1 MISLEK
7 SYEKFI
13 FLLHEQLSALMTNLT
28 FSFIPYISE
37 KQSFIL
43 YKRAHRKSGTAK
55 NTHYSG
61 KSMLLLTKVS
71 HMCGHKVLATLQPVN
86 ST

>member
-28 FSFIPYISE
+28 VLYPTSQKNNLLYYIKEHIASQE
-37 KQSFIL
+37 LQK
-43 YKRAHRKSGTAK
+43 
-55 NTHYSG
+55 TH
-61 KSMLLLTKVS
+61 T
-71 HMCGHKVLATLQPVN
+71 TLEN
-86 ST
+86 LCYC